1 VRSAQTF
8 GREWQA
14 GVWRAGR
21 GIPESSTLGTVD
33 EFEELVVRHDIAVA
47 CLDVTQGLPVL
58 TVSERHGG
66 LIIGM
71 LGNIMNLL
79 QLSSEPQMVVKGILI
94 IIAVMFISGGVK
106 RLASHSRWA
115 KLKGMLR
122 MFRRRDAD
130 IARESGKE
138 GQREEI

>member
-1 VRSAQTF
+1 LLAQ
-8 GREWQA
+8 GYELDSIAAVVVGGASLA
-14 GVWRAGR
+14 G
-21 GIPESSTLGTVD
+21 GTGNPVG
-33 EFEELVVRHDIAVA
+33 AV
-47 CLDVTQGLPVL
+47 T
-58 TVSERHGG
+58 GG

-106 RLASHSRWA
+106 RLPSYSRWA

>member
-1 VRSAQTF
+1 
-8 GREWQA
+8 
-14 GVWRAGR
+14 
-21 GIPESSTLGTVD
+21 
-33 EFEELVVRHDIAVA
+33 
-47 CLDVTQGLPVL
+47 
-58 TVSERHGG
+58 
-66 LIIGM
+66 M

-106 RLASHSRWA
+106 RPPSHSRWA
-115 KLKGMLR
+115 KLKDMLR

-130 IARESGKE
+130 IARQSGKE